1 MRLLRFL
8 TEIKTASHEIFSRGV
23 VHKFVTLNPHSKSD
37 NGIII
42 CSDELRALLLKY
54 KDLKNGRDESKIS

>member
-1 MRLLRFL
+1 MRWWIMEPD
-8 TEIKTASHEIFSRGV
+8 EIGKIIDEVIAIF
-23 VHKFVTLNPHSKSD
+23 HKFVTLNPHSKSD

-54 KDLKNGRDESKIS
+54 KDLKNDRDESKIS